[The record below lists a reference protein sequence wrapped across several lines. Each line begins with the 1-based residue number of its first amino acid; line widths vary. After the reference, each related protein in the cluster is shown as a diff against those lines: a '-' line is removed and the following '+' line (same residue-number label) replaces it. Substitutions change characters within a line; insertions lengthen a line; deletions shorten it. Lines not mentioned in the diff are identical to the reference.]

1 MECSQGG
8 RTSYVGRQ
16 TLAGFRGGC
25 GEHFEISV
33 RREYQHRHNGTTPR
47 CLPCRRPPKPM
58 TEAERARYR
67 RWWLEESGLSR
78 DEVRAIAV
86 GLDAVA

>member
-1 MECSQGG
+1 
-8 RTSYVGRQ
+8 
-16 TLAGFRGGC
+16 
-25 GEHFEISV
+25 
-33 RREYQHRHNGTTPR
+33 
-47 CLPCRRPPKPM
+47 M